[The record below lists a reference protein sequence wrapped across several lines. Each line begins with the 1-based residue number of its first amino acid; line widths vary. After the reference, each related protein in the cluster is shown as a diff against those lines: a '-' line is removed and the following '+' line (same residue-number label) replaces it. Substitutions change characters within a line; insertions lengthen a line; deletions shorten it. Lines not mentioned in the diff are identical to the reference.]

1 MKSIQRH
8 GVQLAASLAMAGFLA
23 CAKGEQTSQ
32 SADSTARNL
41 TLAPTE
47 STAAMKDV
55 PAPANQPAKA
65 APEKKARPPKP
76 APAKPAAPAPLMLSA
91 GTRVP
96 LTANDTISTRSAHAG
111 DPFTATVSQDVKDAT
126 GRVVIPAGASVS
138 GTITAADPAPNP
150 NSTGKIELAVK
161 TVSVRGKGYPIEA
174 SVVSMDTI
182 MKGRGVTKA
191 DAAKVA
197 GGAVAGAILGKIVGK
212 NTKGA
217 VIGGAAGAAAGAAAA
232 RASRDI
238 DVVIP
243 KGAAITVKLEK
254 SLTV

>member
-1 MKSIQRH
+1 MKTIQRH
-8 GVQLAASLAMAGFLA
+8 GVHLAASLAMVGFLA

-32 SADSTARNL
+32 SGDSTARNL

-55 PAPANQPAKA
+55 PSPATQPAKA
-65 APEKKARPPKP
+65 APEKKAPAPKP
-76 APAKPAAPAPLMLSA
+76 APVKPAPLMLSA

-96 LTANDTISTRSAHAG
+96 LSANDTITTRSAKAG

-126 GRVVIPAGASVS
+126 GRVIIPAGASVS
-138 GTITAADPAPNP
+138 GTITAAEPAPNP
-150 NSTGKIELAVK
+150 NSTGRIELSA
-161 TVSVRGKGYPIEA
+161 TSVSVRGKSYPIEA

-243 KGAAITVKLEK
+243 KGAAITIKLDK

>member
-1 MKSIQRH
+1 MNTLQRH
-8 GVQLAASLAMAGFLA
+8 GLHIAASLAMVGFLG

-55 PAPANQPAKA
+55 PSRTTEAAKPAPEPKKAPAPKPA
-65 APEKKARPPKP
+65 PPKP
-76 APAKPAAPAPLMLSA
+76 APLMLAA
-91 GTRVP
+91 GTRVG
-96 LTANDTISTRSAHAG
+96 LTANDSISTRSAHAG
-111 DPFTATVSQDVKDAT
+111 DPFTATVSHDVKDAS
-126 GRVVIPAGASVS
+126 GRVIIPAGSTVS
-138 GTITAADPAPNP
+138 GTISAAEPAPNP
-150 NSTGKIELAVK
+150 NSTGRIELSV
-161 TVSVRGKGYPIEA
+161 TSVSVRGKSYPIQA
-174 SVVSMDTI
+174 TVVSKDTV
-182 MKGRGVTKA
+182 MQGRGVTKA

-197 GGAVAGAILGKIVGK
+197 GGAVAGAILGKIIGK

-243 KGAAITVKLEK
+243 KGAAITIKLDQ

>member
-1 MKSIQRH
+1 KSIQRH

-76 APAKPAAPAPLMLSA
+76 APAKPAA
-91 GTRVP
+91 
-96 LTANDTISTRSAHAG
+96 
-111 DPFTATVSQDVKDAT
+111 
-126 GRVVIPAGASVS
+126 
-138 GTITAADPAPNP
+138 PAPNP

>member
-1 MKSIQRH
+1 MTRLAKLGSLVAALA
-8 GVQLAASLAMAGFLA
+8 GVAFLA
-23 CAKGEQTSQ
+23 CAKPDQTSQ

-47 STAAMKDV
+47 STAALKDV
-55 PAPANQPAKA
+55 PAPAT
-65 APEKKARPPKP
+65 EKKTPVKKPVPP
-76 APAKPAAPAPLMLSA
+76 KPAAPAPLSLAA

-96 LTANDTISTRSAHAG
+96 ATAVDTISTRTAKAG
-111 DPFTATVSQDVKDAT
+111 DSFSATVSQDVKDAT
-126 GRVVIPAGASVS
+126 GRVVIPTGATVS
-138 GTITAADPAPNP
+138 GTITAAEPAPNP
-150 NSTGKIELAVK
+150 NSTGRIEL
-161 TVSVRGKGYPIEA
+161 SVTNVTAHGKSYAIDA
-174 SVVSMDTI
+174 SVVAMDTV

-197 GGAVAGAILGKIVGK
+197 GGAVAGAIVGKLLGK

-243 KGAAITVKLEK
+243 KGAAITIKLNAP
-254 SLTV
+254 LTVKTA